1 MPLRIE
7 DYALIGDCETAA
19 LVGCDGS
26 IDWLCCPR
34 FDSDACFAALLGGP
48 EHGRWRIAPAGEVT
62 AVQRRYRGDTLIL
75 ETELE
80 TAEGVVRLIDFMPLR
95 HGRRTVVRVV
105 EGSSGSVRMKME
117 LVVRFDYG
125 RTVPWMKRLPDNAL
139 RAISGPH
146 SLVFRSPV
154 ESQGRDLTTVSEFVV
169 GEGDRVPFVLSY
181 EASHL
186 PPPGPVD
193 FEGELAETEHAW
205 LEWCSQC
212 PYEGPWR
219 DAVVRSLI
227 TIKALTYGPTGGIVA
242 APTTSLPEAV
252 GGARNWDYRFCWL
265 RDATFTILS
274 LLNAGYR
281 HEAEAWA
288 DWLLRAIAGLGSQV
302 QPLYGVAGE
311 RRVHE
316 YEIDWLPGFMGSRPV
331 RIGNA
336 AYHQLQLDIFGWAMD
351 ALHCARSYGLNL
363 AEAGWDMQKE
373 MLRNLEELWREPDE
387 GIWEVR
393 SEPQHFV
400 HSKVMCWVAFDRAI
414 DACERFGLEGPHEHW
429 RQIRDTIHAE
439 VCERGFDKTVG
450 AFVQAYGAPHL
461 DAAALLI
468 PIVGFLPPDD
478 PRVLSTT
485 AAIERELMRD
495 GYVLRYDTDR
505 SDDGLPPGEGAFLA
519 CTFWLADNMIL
530 QNRQDDARQLFERL
544 LELRNDVGLLSE
556 QYDSVNARQCGNF
569 PQAFSHFAL
578 IDTAY
583 NFASAQG
590 TARQAARQ

>member
-7 DYALIGDCETAA
+7 DYAMIGDCETAA
-19 LVGCDGS
+19 LVGRDGS
-26 IDWLCCPR
+26 IDWLCFPR
-34 FDSDACFAALLGGP
+34 FDSDACFAALLGDRS
-48 EHGRWRIAPAGEVT
+48 HGHWSLAPAGKVTEVR
-62 AVQRRYRGDTLIL
+62 RRYRGDTLIL
-75 ETELE
+75 ETKFE
-80 TAEGVVRLIDFMPLR
+80 TAEGAVRLIDFMPLR
-95 HGRRTVVRVV
+95 HDRRTVIRVV
-105 EGSSGSVRMKME
+105 EGISGSVPMNME
-117 LVVRFDYG
+117 LVIRFDYG
-125 RTVPWMKRLPDNAL
+125 RTVPWLKRLPDNAL

-146 SLVFRSPV
+146 SLVLRSPV
-154 ESQGRDLTTVSEFVV
+154 ATHGRDLTTVSEFTV
-169 GEGDRVPFVLSY
+169 GKGDRVPFVLSY

-193 FEGELAETEHAW
+193 FEEEFAETEHDW
-205 LEWCSQC
+205 QDWCSQC
-212 PYEGPWR
+212 RYEGPWR
-219 DAVVRSLI
+219 EAVVRSLI
-227 TIKALTYGPTGGIVA
+227 TIKALTYRPTGGIVA
-242 APTTSLPEAV
+242 SPTTSLPEAI
-252 GGARNWDYRFCWL
+252 GGMRNWDYRFCWL

-288 DWLLRAIAGLGSQV
+288 DWLMRAIAGMGSQV

-311 RRVHE
+311 RRIDE
-316 YEIDWLPGFMGSRPV
+316 YEIGWLPGYHGSKPV

-336 AYHQLQLDIFGWAMD
+336 AHSQLQLDVFGWAMD
-351 ALHCARSYGLNL
+351 ALDCARAYGLNL

-373 MLRNLEELWREPDE
+373 LLAHLEGLWQEPDE

-400 HSKVMCWVAFDRAI
+400 HSKVMCWVAFDRGITAV
-414 DACERFGLEGPHEHW
+414 ERFGLEGPHKHW
-429 RQIRDTIHAE
+429 RQVRDAIHAE

-450 AFVQAYGAPHL
+450 AFVQAYGQPHL

-468 PIVGFLPPDD
+468 PLVGFLPPDD

-485 AAIERELMRD
+485 KAIERELMRD
-495 GYVLRYDTDR
+495 GFVLRYDTDR

-530 QNRQDDARQLFERL
+530 QDRQADARRLFERL
-544 LELRNDVGLLSE
+544 LALRNEVGLLAE
-556 QYDSVNARQCGNF
+556 QYDSTNAWQCGNF

-583 NFASAQG
+583 NFAARG
-590 TARQAARQ
+590 TAQQAAKR

>member
-1 MPLRIE
+1 MSLRIE
-7 DYALIGDCETAA
+7 DYAMIGDCESAA
-19 LVGCDGS
+19 LVGNDGS
-26 IDWLCCPR
+26 IDWLCFPR

-48 EHGRWRIAPAGEVT
+48 EHGRWSLAPAGEIT
-62 AVQRRYRGDTLIL
+62 GASRRYRGDTLIL

-80 TAEGVVRLIDFMPLR
+80 TSEGAVRLIDFMPLR
-95 HGRRTVVRVV
+95 HGTRTIIRIV
-105 EGSSGSVRMKME
+105 EGISGSVPMKME
-117 LVVRFDYG
+117 FVVRFDYG
-125 RTVPWMKRLPDNAL
+125 RMVPWMKRLPDNGL

-146 SLVFRSPV
+146 SLVLRSPV
-154 ESQGRDLTTVSEFVV
+154 DNRGQDLKTVSKFTV
-169 GEGDRVPFVLSY
+169 GKGDRVPFVLTY

-186 PPPGPVD
+186 PPPGPID
-193 FEGELAETEHAW
+193 FEAELAETEDAW
-205 LEWCSQC
+205 QEWVGQCS
-212 PYEGPWR
+212 YEGPWR

-242 APTTSLPEAV
+242 APTTSLPEEV
-252 GGARNWDYRFCWL
+252 GGERNWDYRFCWL

-311 RRVHE
+311 RRIHE
-316 YEIDWLPGFMGSRPV
+316 HELDWLPGYKDSRPV

-336 AYHQLQLDIFGWAMD
+336 AYPQLQLDVFGWAMD
-351 ALHCARSYGLNL
+351 ALHCARGYGLNL
-363 AEAGWDMQKE
+363 ADAGWDMQKE
-373 MLRNLEELWREPDE
+373 LLRNLEDLWQEPDE

-400 HSKVMCWVAFDRAI
+400 HSKVMCWVAFDRGISAI
-414 DACERFGLEGPHEHW
+414 ERFGLDGPGEHW
-429 RQIRDTIHAE
+429 RDIRDRIHAE
-439 VCERGFDKTVG
+439 VCERGYDEDVG
-450 AFVQAYGAPHL
+450 AFVQAYGEPHL
-461 DAAALLI
+461 DAATLLI
-468 PIVGFLPPDD
+468 PLVGFLPPDD
-478 PRVLSTT
+478 PRVVSTT
-485 AAIERELMRD
+485 KAIERELMRD

-505 SDDGLPPGEGAFLA
+505 SNDGLEGDEGAFLA

-530 QNRQDDARQLFERL
+530 QNREADAHRLFERL
-544 LELRNDVGLLSE
+544 LAVQNDVGLLSE
-556 QYDSVNARQCGNF
+556 QYDSNNAQQCGNF

-590 TARQAARQ
+590 TAQEAARQ